1 MTKARLRSYRMNKL
15 ERVQLQQRLE
25 ELEAEMYAPRIQRL
39 TGMPS
44 APAKDNPLESLAVR
58 HAELLDRY
66 RAKLDELATEQ
77 LAIEQAI
84 DSLDPTARLILRH
97 YYIEGLTWEE
107 VCCAVNYGWA
117 QVHRIHSR
125 ALIAL
130 GDRQKRE

>member
-1 MTKARLRSYRMNKL
+1 MTKARLRRYRTNKL
-15 ERVQLQQRLE
+15 ERVQLQQQLE

-44 APAKDNPLESLAVR
+44 APAKDNPLENLAVR

-84 DSLDPTARLILRH
+84 DSLGQTERLILRH

-107 VCCAVNYGWA
+107 VCCQVNYGWA
-117 QVHRIHSR
+117 QVHRIHSN
-125 ALIAL
+125 ALVEL
-130 GDRQKRE
+130 GRQKR